1 MIEYQNKLLSQYTI
15 YNIQYKFLS
24 KNTMA
29 STSETGHNK
38 NVANFSTAYQ
48 ILEEMGSLYNPS
60 NAKIQL
66 INLSPIRSSLQNV
79 ITELNNKK
87 PIYKNAVS
95 AREIAIKPLGKLMT
109 KSLNY
114 TKSLD
119 ISIIEKEN
127 VANQVKKIRGDRKPK
142 AVNPDTT
149 TDSISTSQMS
159 YDSRIANLDTYTTQL
174 ASHPEYAPN
183 EAEIQ
188 IANLQA
194 LHSNLV
200 TLSQAV
206 NAAGSALITARVNR
220 NNILYNNE
228 TNVIQLIKDIK
239 AYLKSL
245 GDAGK
250 PYYNAIVKLQFK
262 EAK

>member
-1 MIEYQNKLLSQYTI
+1 
-15 YNIQYKFLS
+15 
-24 KNTMA
+24 MA
-29 STSETGHNK
+29 STTETGHNK

-48 ILEEMGSLYNPS
+48 ILQEMGSLYNTS

-66 INLSPIRSSLQNV
+66 VNLDPIRTSFQNV

-95 AREIAIKPLGKLMT
+95 ASEVAIAPLGKLMT

-114 TKSLD
+114 AKSLD
-119 ISIIEKEN
+119 ISTKDKEN
-127 VANQVKKIRGDRKPK
+127 INAQAKKIRGDQKPK
-142 AVNPDTT
+142 SVNPETT
-149 TDSISTSQMS
+149 ETDGISTSQMT
-159 YDSRIANLDTYTTQL
+159 YDSRIANLQAYTNQL
-174 ASHPEYAPN
+174 ASHAQYAPN
-183 EAEIQ
+183 ETEIQ
-188 IANLQA
+188 IASFQT
-194 LHSNLV
+194 LHTTLV

-206 NAAGSALITARVNR
+206 NSAGNALITARKNR
-220 NNILYNNE
+220 NDILYSND

-262 EAK
+262 DNK